1 MGNDSGQVI
10 AEKIF
15 GFFATK
21 MPKLPHSEPLTAEL
35 SGAVDSGAH
44 AVDRRIGKTL
54 SAYFLTEQ
62 AAFFI
67 LITLVKNTAAAIF
80 GRTEDT
86 VTDKKL
92 ISSLQGLRAVAFLSV
107 ILSHCGAPWLGPW
120 AISVFVALS
129 GFLMTCNYYDRPR
142 TAPGLR
148 SAIAFSLKK
157 IRKLY
162 PLHLIMMAAAL
173 LFVLKGL
180 LAQPSARGVLSCAA
194 QLVVSIFLLQTWIP
208 SSRFWFCLNG
218 VAWYLSVQAFLYAI
232 FPPLLAVLKKADV
245 RRLRC
250 IAAVIFCAQCLASF
264 VFWKAG
270 LSGKAAFYLTYL
282 CPVFRAGDFTISCC
296 MGCLYHSRKQESGLP
311 GGAFS
316 LLELAAVLLAS
327 GCLFI
332 AARQVGVLG
341 AVAFRYNVLFTPS
354 AVLLV
359 WLLAVGKGIIS
370 RLLSAKP
377 FLWLAGLSPYGFLIH
392 QVLIRYMEWTADKFS
407 FTVHPVVW
415 TLTVY
420 LLTLCLSSFYKALE
434 RRVRQRHT
442 QTGA

>member
-1 MGNDSGQVI
+1 M
-10 AEKIF
+10 
-15 GFFATK
+15 
-21 MPKLPHSEPLTAEL
+21 
-35 SGAVDSGAH
+35 
-44 AVDRRIGKTL
+44 
-54 SAYFLTEQ
+54 
-62 AAFFI
+62 
-67 LITLVKNTAAAIF
+67 
-80 GRTEDT
+80 
-86 VTDKKL
+86 TDKKL
-92 ISSLQGLRAVAFLSV
+92 ISSLQGLRAIAFLSV
-107 ILSHCGAPWLGPW
+107 VLSHCGAPWLGPW
-120 AISVFVALS
+120 AITVFVALS

-162 PLHLIMMAAAL
+162 PLHLIMMVAAL

-232 FPPLLAVLKKADV
+232 FPPLLVVLKKADA

-250 IAAVIFCAQCLASF
+250 IAVVIFCVQCLASF

-316 LLELAAVLLAS
+316 LLELAAVLLA
-327 GCLFI
+327 GGDG
-332 AARQVGVLG
+332 RTQG
-341 AVAFRYNVLFTPS
+341 RWS
-354 AVLLV
+354 AE
-359 WLLAVGKGIIS
+359 G
-370 RLLSAKP
+370 
-377 FLWLAGLSPYGFLIH
+377 
-392 QVLIRYMEWTADKFS
+392 
-407 FTVHPVVW
+407 
-415 TLTVY
+415 
-420 LLTLCLSSFYKALE
+420 
-434 RRVRQRHT
+434 
-442 QTGA
+442 

>member
-1 MGNDSGQVI
+1 MRFQHFYLRINVIILKIKGFCNFSLLRIYDTQKSHPTTQKSGV
-10 AEKIF
+10 
-15 GFFATK
+15 
-21 MPKLPHSEPLTAEL
+21 
-35 SGAVDSGAH
+35 
-44 AVDRRIGKTL
+44 
-54 SAYFLTEQ
+54 FLTGR
-62 AAFFI
+62 AVFFI
-67 LITLVKNTAAAIF
+67 LITHYKSTADALR

-86 VTDKKL
+86 LTDKKL

-107 ILSHCGAPWLGPW
+107 VLSHCGAPWLGPW
-120 AISVFVALS
+120 AITVFVALS

-392 QVLIRYMEWTADKFS
+392 QVLIRYMEWTADKLNL
-407 FTVHPVVW
+407 TVQPVVW

>member
-1 MGNDSGQVI
+1 M
-10 AEKIF
+10 
-15 GFFATK
+15 
-21 MPKLPHSEPLTAEL
+21 
-35 SGAVDSGAH
+35 
-44 AVDRRIGKTL
+44 
-54 SAYFLTEQ
+54 
-62 AAFFI
+62 
-67 LITLVKNTAAAIF
+67 
-80 GRTEDT
+80 
-86 VTDKKL
+86 TDKKL

-107 ILSHCGAPWLGPW
+107 VLSHCGAPWLGPW
-120 AISVFVALS
+120 AITVFVALS

-148 SAIAFSLKK
+148 SAIAFSRQK

-180 LAQPSARGVLSCAA
+180 LAQPSVRGVLSCAA
-194 QLVVSIFLLQTWIP
+194 QLVVSIFLLQTWIS

-232 FPPLLAVLKKADV
+232 FPLLLAVLKKADT

-250 IAAVIFCAQCLASF
+250 IAAVIFCVQCLFSLA
-264 VFWKAG
+264 VWKAG

-282 CPVFRAGDFTISCC
+282 CPLFRAGDFTISCC
-296 MGCLYHSRKQESGLP
+296 MGCLYHSHRQESTLP
-311 GGAFS
+311 RSAFS
-316 LLELAAVLLAS
+316 LLELVAVLLAG

-332 AARQVGVLG
+332 AAKQVGVLG

-359 WLLAVGKGIIS
+359 WLLAVGKGFIS
-370 RLLSAKP
+370 QLLSAKP

-392 QVLIRYMEWTADKFS
+392 QVLIRYMEWTADKFNL
-407 FTVHPVVW
+407 PVQPVIW

-420 LLTLCLSSFYKALE
+420 LLTLCLSSFYKELE
-434 RRVRQRHT
+434 RRVRQRHAK
-442 QTGA
+442 TGAQ

>member
-1 MGNDSGQVI
+1 M
-10 AEKIF
+10 
-15 GFFATK
+15 
-21 MPKLPHSEPLTAEL
+21 
-35 SGAVDSGAH
+35 
-44 AVDRRIGKTL
+44 
-54 SAYFLTEQ
+54 
-62 AAFFI
+62 
-67 LITLVKNTAAAIF
+67 
-80 GRTEDT
+80 
-86 VTDKKL
+86 TDKKL

-107 ILSHCGAPWLGPW
+107 VLSHCGAPWLGPW
-120 AISVFVALS
+120 AITVFVALS

-232 FPPLLAVLKKADV
+232 FPPLLVALKKADA

-250 IAAVIFCAQCLASF
+250 IAVVIFCVQCLFSLA
-264 VFWKAG
+264 VWKVG

-392 QVLIRYMEWTADKFS
+392 QVLIRYMEWTADKLNL
-407 FTVHPVVW
+407 TVQPVVW

>member
-1 MGNDSGQVI
+1 MQFQHFYLRINVI
-10 AEKIF
+10 ILKIK
-15 GFFATK
+15 GFCNFSLLRIYDAQKSHPATQK
-21 MPKLPHSEPLTAEL
+21 N
-35 SGAVDSGAH
+35 GV
-44 AVDRRIGKTL
+44 
-54 SAYFLTEQ
+54 FLTGR

-67 LITLVKNTAAAIF
+67 LITHYKNTADALC

-86 VTDKKL
+86 LTDKKL

-107 ILSHCGAPWLGPW
+107 VLSHCGAPWLGPW
-120 AISVFVALS
+120 AITVFVALS

-194 QLVVSIFLLQTWIP
+194 QLVASIFLLQTWIP

-232 FPPLLAVLKKADV
+232 FPPLLAVLKKADA

-250 IAAVIFCAQCLASF
+250 IAAVIFCVQCLASF

-316 LLELAAVLLAS
+316 LLELAAVLLAG

-332 AARQVGVLG
+332 AAKQVGVLG

-377 FLWLAGLSPYGFLIH
+377 FLWMAGLSPYGFLIH

-407 FTVHPVVW
+407 LTVHPVVW

-434 RRVRQRHT
+434 HRVRQRLAK
-442 QTGA
+442 Q

>member
-1 MGNDSGQVI
+1 M
-10 AEKIF
+10 
-15 GFFATK
+15 
-21 MPKLPHSEPLTAEL
+21 
-35 SGAVDSGAH
+35 
-44 AVDRRIGKTL
+44 
-54 SAYFLTEQ
+54 
-62 AAFFI
+62 
-67 LITLVKNTAAAIF
+67 
-80 GRTEDT
+80 
-86 VTDKKL
+86 TDKKL
-92 ISSLQGLRAVAFLSV
+92 ISSLQGLRAAAFLSIV
-107 ILSHCGAPWLGPW
+107 LSHCGAPWLGPW
-120 AISVFVALS
+120 AVTVFVALS
-129 GFLMTCNYYDRPR
+129 GFLMTCSYYDRPR
-142 TAPGLR
+142 TASGLR
-148 SAIAFSLKK
+148 SAVAFSLQK

-232 FPPLLAVLKKADV
+232 FPALLAVLKKADA

-250 IAAVIFCAQCLASF
+250 IAAVIFCAQCLFSLA
-264 VFWKAG
+264 VWKAG
-270 LSGKAAFYLTYL
+270 LSGKAAFFLTYL
-282 CPVFRAGDFTISCC
+282 CPLFRAGDFTISCC

-316 LLELAAVLLAS
+316 LLELAAVLLAG

-332 AARQVGVLG
+332 AATQVGVLG
-341 AVAFRYNVLFTPS
+341 AAAFRYNVLFIPS

-359 WLLAVGKGIIS
+359 WLLAVGKGFIS
-370 RLLSAKP
+370 RLFSAKP

-392 QVLIRYMEWTADKFS
+392 QVLIRYMEWFADKFNL
-407 FTVHPVVW
+407 TVHPVVW
-415 TLTVY
+415 ALTVL

-434 RRVRQRHT
+434 CRVRQRHAKAAT
-442 QTGA
+442 

>member
-1 MGNDSGQVI
+1 M
-10 AEKIF
+10 
-15 GFFATK
+15 
-21 MPKLPHSEPLTAEL
+21 
-35 SGAVDSGAH
+35 
-44 AVDRRIGKTL
+44 
-54 SAYFLTEQ
+54 
-62 AAFFI
+62 
-67 LITLVKNTAAAIF
+67 
-80 GRTEDT
+80 
-86 VTDKKL
+86 TDKKL

-107 ILSHCGAPWLGPW
+107 VLSHCGSPWLGPW

-148 SAIAFSLKK
+148 SAMVFSFQK

-180 LAQPSARGVLSCAA
+180 LAQPSARSVLSCAA

-232 FPPLLAVLKKADV
+232 FPWLLAVLKKADA

-250 IAAVIFCAQCLASF
+250 IAAAIFCAQCLFSL
-264 VFWKAG
+264 VIWKAG
-270 LSGKAAFYLTYL
+270 LSENAVFYLTYL
-282 CPVFRAGDFTISCC
+282 CPLFRAGDFAISCC
-296 MGCLYHSRKQESGLP
+296 MGCLYRSRKEERTP
-311 GGAFS
+311 YGASS
-316 LLELAAVLLAS
+316 LLELAAVLFS
-327 GCLFI
+327 GGCFFI
-332 AARQVGVLG
+332 AAGQVGVLG
-341 AVAFRYNVLFTPS
+341 AAAFRYNVLFTPS

-359 WLLAVGKGIIS
+359 WLLAIGKGMIS

-392 QVLIRYMEWTADKFS
+392 QVLIRYMDLAANKFGL
-407 FTVHPVVW
+407 TVPPVVW
-415 TLTVY
+415 TLTIF
-420 LLTLCLSSFYKALE
+420 LLTLCLSSFYRALE
-434 RRVRQRHT
+434 RRVGRHHT
-442 QTGA
+442 KAAAQ

>member
-1 MGNDSGQVI
+1 MFSPAHTPAPDRRRFLIASSLATAVGALPAWARATESLAHNPFTLGVASGD
-10 AEKIF
+10 
-15 GFFATK
+15 
-21 MPKLPHSEPLTAEL
+21 PEPDNILIWTRLTAPL
-35 SGAVDSGAH
+35 DYLGTAVAPDLAAQTVHWEVAHDAQCRQTVAHGQIQARAEWGH
-44 AVDRRIGKTL
+44 AVHVQVNGLSPDRW
-54 SAYFLTEQ
+54 YFYRFRCGD
-62 AAFFI
+62 AFS
-67 LITLVKNTAAAIF
+67 TTA
-80 GRTEDT
+80 R
-86 VTDKKL
+86 
-92 ISSLQGLRAVAFLSV
+92 
-107 ILSHCGAPWLGPW
+107 C
-120 AISVFVALS
+120 
-129 GFLMTCNYYDRPR
+129 R
-142 TAPGLR
+142 TAP
-148 SAIAFSLKK
+148 
-157 IRKLY
+157 
-162 PLHLIMMAAAL
+162 AA
-173 LFVLKGL
+173 G
-180 LAQPSARGVLSCAA
+180 
-194 QLVVSIFLLQTWIP
+194 
-208 SSRFWFCLNG
+208 
-218 VAWYLSVQAFLYAI
+218 
-232 FPPLLAVLKKADV
+232 ADV

-250 IAAVIFCAQCLASF
+250 IAVVIFCAQCLASF

-316 LLELAAVLLAS
+316 LLELAAVLLAG

-332 AARQVGVLG
+332 AAKQVGVLG

-407 FTVHPVVW
+407 LTVHPVVW

-434 RRVRQRHT
+434 HRVRQRLAK
-442 QTGA
+442 Q

>member
-1 MGNDSGQVI
+1 
-10 AEKIF
+10 
-15 GFFATK
+15 

-35 SGAVDSGAH
+35 SGAVDSGAQPSI
-44 AVDRRIGKTL
+44 AGSKNSLRILLDRTSRLFYTY
-54 SAYFLTEQ
+54 STC
-62 AAFFI
+62 
-67 LITLVKNTAAAIF
+67 KNTAVAIY

-107 ILSHCGAPWLGPW
+107 VLSHCGAPWLGPW

-148 SAIAFSLKK
+148 SAMTFSLQK

-162 PLHLIMMAAAL
+162 PLHLIMMVAAL
-173 LFVLKGL
+173 LLVLKGL
-180 LAQPSARGVLSCAA
+180 WTQPSARGVLSCAA
-194 QLVVSIFLLQTWIP
+194 ELGVSIFLLQTWIP

-232 FPPLLAVLKKADV
+232 FPCLLAILKKADT

-250 IAAVIFCAQCLASF
+250 IAAAIFCAQCFFSLAI
-264 VFWKAG
+264 WKAG
-270 LSGKAAFYLTYL
+270 LSGKAVFYLTYL
-282 CPVFRAGDFTISCC
+282 CPLFRAGDFAISCC
-296 MGCLYHSRKQESGLP
+296 IGCLYRSRKEERIP
-311 GGAFS
+311 RGAFS
-316 LLELAAVLLAS
+316 LLELAVVLFS
-327 GCLFI
+327 GGCFFI
-332 AARQVGVLG
+332 AARQVGALG

-359 WLLAVGKGIIS
+359 WLLAVGKGVIS
-370 RLLSAKP
+370 RLFSTKP

-392 QVLIRYMEWTADKFS
+392 QVLIRYMDLATNKLVV
-407 FTVHPVVW
+407 TVHPVVW
-415 TLTVY
+415 TLTVF
-420 LLTLCLSSFYKALE
+420 LLTLCLSSFYKVLE
-434 RRVRQRHT
+434 QRMRRRH
-442 QTGA
+442 GKAAAR

>member
-1 MGNDSGQVI
+1 MRFQHFYLRINVIILKIKGFCNFSLLRIYDVQKSHPTTQKSGV
-10 AEKIF
+10 
-15 GFFATK
+15 
-21 MPKLPHSEPLTAEL
+21 
-35 SGAVDSGAH
+35 
-44 AVDRRIGKTL
+44 
-54 SAYFLTEQ
+54 FLTGR
-62 AAFFI
+62 AVFFI
-67 LITLVKNTAAAIF
+67 LIAHYKNTADALC

-86 VTDKKL
+86 LTDKKL

-107 ILSHCGAPWLGPW
+107 VLSHCGAPWLGPW
-120 AISVFVALS
+120 AITVFVALS

-332 AARQVGVLG
+332 AAKQVGVLG

-442 QTGA
+442 QTGAQQ

>member
-1 MGNDSGQVI
+1 MTGR
-10 AEKIF
+10 
-15 GFFATK
+15 
-21 MPKLPHSEPLTAEL
+21 
-35 SGAVDSGAH
+35 AV
-44 AVDRRIGKTL
+44 
-54 SAYFLTEQ
+54 
-62 AAFFI
+62 FFI
-67 LITLVKNTAAAIF
+67 LIAHYKNTADALC

-86 VTDKKL
+86 LTDKKL

-107 ILSHCGAPWLGPW
+107 VLSHCGAPWLGPW
-120 AISVFVALS
+120 AITVFVALS

-148 SAIAFSLKK
+148 SAMVFSFQK

-232 FPPLLAVLKKADV
+232 FPWLLAVLKKADA

-250 IAAVIFCAQCLASF
+250 IAAVIFCSQCLFSL
-264 VFWKAG
+264 VIWKAG
-270 LSGKAAFYLTYL
+270 LSGNAVFYLTYL
-282 CPVFRAGDFTISCC
+282 CPLFRAGDFAISCC
-296 MGCLYHSRKQESGLP
+296 MGCLYRSRKEERTP
-311 GGAFS
+311 YGACS
-316 LLELAAVLLAS
+316 LLELAAVLFS
-327 GCLFI
+327 GGCFFI
-332 AARQVGVLG
+332 AAGQVGVLG
-341 AVAFRYNVLFTPS
+341 ATAFRYNVLFTPS

-392 QVLIRYMEWTADKFS
+392 QVLIRYMDLAANKFGL
-407 FTVHPVVW
+407 TVHPVVW
-415 TLTVY
+415 TLTIF
-420 LLTLCLSSFYKALE
+420 LLTLCLSSFCRALE
-434 RRVRQRHT
+434 RRVGRRHAKSAA
-442 QTGA
+442 Q

>member
-1 MGNDSGQVI
+1 
-10 AEKIF
+10 
-15 GFFATK
+15 

-148 SAIAFSLKK
+148 SAMTFSLQK

-162 PLHLIMMAAAL
+162 PLHLIMMVAAL
-173 LFVLKGL
+173 LLVLKGL
-180 LAQPSARGVLSCAA
+180 LGAALCPRGAVLCSRAWSKHFPAANMDPLQPFLVLLKRSRVVSFGAGFSVCYFSRSARPAEKSRYSQAALHRCRDFLRTIPFLPCNLEGRTQWKVHILPDLSVSSFPGRRFCHQLLYGLPLPQPQGGAHTARCLFPSGAGSCAVFGRLLFHRCQTGRSFGRGSLPVQRA
-194 QLVVSIFLLQTWIP
+194 VHPLCGAAGLAARRGQGSDFPAAFRKAVFVAGRAVALRLSDSSGTDPVYGVGCKQAWSYGTSCGLDPDRIFAHTLPEQLLQ
-208 SSRFWFCLNG
+208 G
-218 VAWYLSVQAFLYAI
+218 VGAPGAEASCQSCR
-232 FPPLLAVLKKADV
+232 AV
-245 RRLRC
+245 
-250 IAAVIFCAQCLASF
+250 
-264 VFWKAG
+264 
-270 LSGKAAFYLTYL
+270 
-282 CPVFRAGDFTISCC
+282 
-296 MGCLYHSRKQESGLP
+296 
-311 GGAFS
+311 
-316 LLELAAVLLAS
+316 
-327 GCLFI
+327 
-332 AARQVGVLG
+332 
-341 AVAFRYNVLFTPS
+341 
-354 AVLLV
+354 
-359 WLLAVGKGIIS
+359 KGI
-370 RLLSAKP
+370 RLSEIC
-377 FLWLAGLSPYGFLIH
+377 S
-392 QVLIRYMEWTADKFS
+392 ET
-407 FTVHPVVW
+407 
-415 TLTVY
+415 
-420 LLTLCLSSFYKALE
+420 
-434 RRVRQRHT
+434 
-442 QTGA
+442 

>member
-1 MGNDSGQVI
+1 M
-10 AEKIF
+10 
-15 GFFATK
+15 
-21 MPKLPHSEPLTAEL
+21 
-35 SGAVDSGAH
+35 
-44 AVDRRIGKTL
+44 
-54 SAYFLTEQ
+54 
-62 AAFFI
+62 
-67 LITLVKNTAAAIF
+67 
-80 GRTEDT
+80 EDT

-92 ISSLQGLRAVAFLSV
+92 ISSLQGLRAVAFLCIV
-107 ILSHCGAPWLGPW
+107 LSHCGVPWLSPW
-120 AISVFVALS
+120 AITVFVALS

-142 TAPGLR
+142 TAPGLW
-148 SAIAFSLKK
+148 SAIAFSLQK

-173 LFVLKGL
+173 LFVLKSL
-180 LAQPSARGVLSCAA
+180 LAQPSVRGVLSCAA
-194 QLVVSIFLLQTWIP
+194 QLVVSILLLQTWVP

-218 VAWYLSVQAFLYAI
+218 VAWYLSLQAFLYAI
-232 FPPLLAVLKKADV
+232 FPPLLTVLKKADA

-250 IAAVIFCAQCLASF
+250 IAAAIFCAQCLFSLA
-264 VFWKAG
+264 VWKVG
-270 LSGKAAFYLTYL
+270 LSGMAAFYLTYL

-316 LLELAAVLLAS
+316 LLELAAVLLAG

-332 AARQVGVLG
+332 AAKQMGVLG

-359 WLLAVGKGIIS
+359 WLLAVGKGFIS

-392 QVLIRYMEWTADKFS
+392 QVLIRYMEWFADKLCL
-407 FTVHPVVW
+407 TVQPVVW

-420 LLTLCLSSFYKALE
+420 LLTLCLSSLYKALE
-434 RRVRQRHT
+434 HRVRQRLAK
-442 QTGA
+442 Q